1 MKSLWLLT
9 KKNLILLIRTKSSA
23 LIVIFAPLLIILIL
37 GLSFNNSAKYGLN
50 IGVCS
55 DSFTADV
62 DSVVASLQEEE
73 FKIVKYE
80 KSLEGCIEDIK
91 LGFVHTC
98 ISLPE
103 SFQIEGNTQKE
114 ITFYVDPSKINLVW
128 MVQNTLQEKL
138 NIKAQE
144 ISEGLTSEILT
155 KLSDTN
161 TKVGVEKDRVEV
173 VKSSNTNALSSIVSS
188 QTGLLG
194 LDLNG
199 PTAEYDISIANT
211 FKSNISTNINSGL
224 AKVNDA
230 KEALDDANISSSD
243 KSPINALLVEAK
255 TSLDQAA
262 ALVNNGTGGINA
274 IVALVTSM
282 EADLNTAK
290 SKLVTASEQIDS
302 TTTNLEKTKA
312 SLDTAVSS
320 LNEIK
325 TALEGIK
332 TNLESQKVTEAGVI
346 SSPLI
351 THIEPVAPR
360 STHLNY
366 LFSGLI
372 VLVIMFSSLLLGTTL
387 VMMEKHSPAF
397 IRNYFLPVKK
407 ITFILSIYFT
417 NLILGLIQVLIIMG
431 IALIFLPNFYSSIPL
446 MALILFLA
454 TSVFTFLGMAVGYA
468 FNSEDT
474 SVLASI
480 SFGSLLLFFSGLILP
495 LESISPTIR
504 EITYYN
510 PFVIAEKLVREIFIF
525 NTPITAVWLD
535 LVFLAAYAVVL
546 FLMIMIFESIIHKHL
561 INKYLRHNHKLHR
574 ENDKKKTGV

>member
-1 MKSLWLLT
+1 MRSLWLLI
-9 KKNLILLIRTKSSA
+9 KKNLLILIRAKSSA

-62 DSVVASLQEEE
+62 DSVVTSLQEEE

-103 SFQIEGNTQKE
+103 SFQIEGNAQKE

-138 NIKAQE
+138 NLKARE

-155 KLSDTN
+155 KLSDTK
-161 TKVGVEKDRVEV
+161 TKVGLENDRVEV
-173 VKSSNTNALSSIVSS
+173 VKTSNTQALGSIATS
-188 QTGLLG
+188 QAGLLG
-194 LDLNG
+194 LDLAG
-199 PTAEYDISIANT
+199 PTAEYDVSITNT
-211 FKSNISTNINSGL
+211 FKSNISTSLNAGL

-230 KEALDDANISSSD
+230 QEALDDANISSSD
-243 KSPINALLVEAK
+243 KSPISSLLAQAE
-255 TSLDQAA
+255 TNLDQAA
-262 ALVNNGTGGINA
+262 ALVNNGSGGINA
-274 IVALVTSM
+274 IVALVASM
-282 EADLNTAK
+282 EADLTAAK
-290 SKLVTASEQIDS
+290 NKLVAASGQIDS
-302 TTTNLEKTKA
+302 TTASLESTKA

-325 TALEGIK
+325 NALEGIK
-332 TNLESQKVTEAGVI
+332 TNLEAQKVTEAGVI
-346 SSPLI
+346 SQPLV

-397 IRNYFLPVKK
+397 VRNYFLPVKK

-417 NLILGLIQVLIIMG
+417 NLILGLIQVVIIMG
-431 IALIFLPNFYSSIPL
+431 IALIFLPNFYTAIPL
-446 MALILFLA
+446 MALVLFLA
-454 TSVFTFLGMAVGYA
+454 TSVFTFLWMAVGYI

-474 SVLASI
+474 SVLGSI
-480 SFGSLLLFFSGLILP
+480 SLGSLLLFFSGLILP
-495 LESISPTIR
+495 LESISPAIR
-504 EITYYN
+504 KITYYN
-510 PFVIAEKLVREIFIF
+510 PFVIAEKLVREI
-525 NTPITAVWLD
+525 
-535 LVFLAAYAVVL
+535 
-546 FLMIMIFESIIHKHL
+546 
-561 INKYLRHNHKLHR
+561 
-574 ENDKKKTGV
+574 

>member
-1 MKSLWLLT
+1 MRSLWLLI
-9 KKNLILLIRTKSSA
+9 KKNLLILIRAKSSA

-62 DSVVASLQEEE
+62 DSVVTSLQEEE

-103 SFQIEGNTQKE
+103 SFQIEGNAQKE

-138 NIKAQE
+138 NLKARE

-155 KLSDTN
+155 KLSDTK
-161 TKVGVEKDRVEV
+161 TKVGLENDRVEV
-173 VKSSNTNALSSIVSS
+173 VKTSNTQALGSIATS
-188 QTGLLG
+188 QAGLLG
-194 LDLNG
+194 LDLAG
-199 PTAEYDISIANT
+199 PTAEYDVSITNT
-211 FKSNISTNINSGL
+211 FKSNISTSLNAGL

-230 KEALDDANISSSD
+230 QEALDDANISSSD
-243 KSPINALLVEAK
+243 KSPISSLLAQAE
-255 TSLDQAA
+255 TNLDQAA
-262 ALVNNGTGGINA
+262 ALVNNGSGGINA
-274 IVALVTSM
+274 IVALVASM
-282 EADLNTAK
+282 EADLTAAK
-290 SKLVTASEQIDS
+290 NKLVAASGQIDS
-302 TTTNLEKTKA
+302 TTASLESTKA

-325 TALEGIK
+325 NALEGIK
-332 TNLESQKVTEAGVI
+332 TNLEAQKVTEAGVI
-346 SSPLI
+346 SQPLV

-397 IRNYFLPVKK
+397 VRNYFLPVKK

-417 NLILGLIQVLIIMG
+417 NLILGLIQVVIIMG
-431 IALIFLPNFYSSIPL
+431 IALIFLPNFYTAIPL
-446 MALILFLA
+446 MALVLFLA
-454 TSVFTFLGMAVGYA
+454 TSVFTFLGMAVGYI

-474 SVLASI
+474 SVLGSI
-480 SFGSLLLFFSGLILP
+480 SLGSLLLFFSGLILP
-495 LESISPTIR
+495 LESISPAIR
-504 EITYYN
+504 KITYYN

-535 LVFLAAYAVVL
+535 LVFLTAYAVVL
-546 FLMIMIFESIIHKHL
+546 FLIITIFESIIHQHL
-561 INKYLRHNHKLHR
+561 INKYLRHHHKLHR